1 MLVRMLFS
9 IFSKFNIVCLN
20 IFRCIDF
27 FLSIFFLF
35 SYFLSFQ
42 NKTDERT
49 IKFFHKFDAPS
60 EEDAVDSIY
69 YFSEKNDK
77 FRVRTPVECAK
88 LEKIFF
94 DTCVNEPKKVTCAGG
109 GRSAHFLGRVT
120 GEEEAKYYIDASNI
134 THTKPMSQTYID
146 RINALQIAYT
156 ENMK

>member
-1 MLVRMLFS
+1 
-9 IFSKFNIVCLN
+9 
-20 IFRCIDF
+20 
-27 FLSIFFLF
+27 
-35 SYFLSFQ
+35 
-42 NKTDERT
+42 
-49 IKFFHKFDAPS
+49 
-60 EEDAVDSIY
+60 
-69 YFSEKNDK
+69 
-77 FRVRTPVECAK
+77 
-88 LEKIFF
+88 